1 MGVCMCAQA
10 VSDEKILTVLAS
22 PPLVWRIV
30 DPDDHKAYLKEV
42 GQLKPPGFFDRLL
55 GRTWKWPPDIP
66 DLGLTEIERETLD
79 VDKSWDGINYCLKQ
93 LVTPGRC
100 KNFFEDGQAI
110 GNVEVG
116 YGQALAFLSQDIAII
131 ASVYCEISTNDLL
144 QEFVPS
150 KMCGVYP
157 EAIWRSDDEET
168 REYLADNFVLI
179 QKFLANAATNRLGV
193 IMQYI

>member
-1 MGVCMCAQA
+1 MCAQA
-10 VSDEKILTVLAS
+10 VSNDKISTALSS

-30 DPDDHKAYLKEV
+30 DPDNHDAYLREV

-55 GRTWKWPPDIP
+55 GKTWKWPPDIP
-66 DLGLTEIERETLD
+66 DLKLTEIEREILD

-93 LVTPGRC
+93 LVAPGRC

-110 GNVEVG
+110 GKVDVG

-144 QEFVPS
+144 QHFVPS
-150 KMCGVYP
+150 KMHGVYP

-168 REYLADNFVLI
+168 REYLTENFLVI
-179 QKFLANAATNRLGV
+179 QKFLAKAAENRLGA
-193 IMQYI
+193 ILQYT